1 MKLNRTRQPAI
12 RPMQGFSLP
21 VPERLVMP
29 NGSRLTVV
37 DGGDQEVF
45 RLDILVHGGKWR
57 QNMPLQASFTNRM
70 LNEGTAGLTSEQIF
84 DLLDRYGAWMVQET
98 SVNFS
103 VITLFSLN
111 KYAKETL
118 DVVEKILR
126 EPTFPQSE
134 FQIMVDNARQQFQ
147 VNSKK
152 VDTKARSTLN
162 KVLLGDE
169 HPCARYA
176 QLDDYSR
183 IQTYNLVE
191 FYNRYFHSR
200 NVSIYLSGK
209 VNGPIRKMVEKRFG
223 EREWGQDSA
232 LVPLVPIPP
241 VTQTDKRYFEEV
253 PDSVQSAVCM
263 GTVTIPLS
271 HPDYDHLQVVE
282 TVFGGYFGSRLMS
295 NIREDKGYTYGIA
308 SGLIPLPFESVKIVI
323 SQCAHEYVNP
333 LVDEVFVEMQRL
345 HDEEIP
351 LDELE
356 MVQNY
361 MLGELSRRY
370 ENILSLSD
378 AFIYSET
385 TGLKDDFMTRRT
397 SAIRNITPER
407 AAEMVSKYFDPDKMK
422 VVVVGK
428 KL

>member
-1 MKLNRTRQPAI
+1 MMLDRTQQPEI
-12 RPMQGFSLP
+12 RPMQVFSLP

-29 NGSRLTVV
+29 NGTRLTVM
-37 DGGDQEVF
+37 DGGNQEVF

-57 QNMPLQASFTNRM
+57 QEMPLQATFTNRM

-84 DLLDRYGAWMVQET
+84 DLLDRYGAWVVQET
-98 SVNFS
+98 AVNFS

-126 EPTFPQSE
+126 EPTFPQDE
-134 FQIMVDNARQQFQ
+134 FQILVDNTRQQYL

-152 VDTKARSTLN
+152 VDTKARMRLMKS
-162 KVLLGDE
+162 LLGEE

-176 QLDDYSR
+176 QLEDYSR

-191 FYNRYFHSR
+191 FYKRHYHSG
-200 NVSIYLSGK
+200 NAAVYLSGK
-209 VNGPIRKMVEKRFG
+209 VNGRIRKMVEDRFG
-223 EREWGQDSA
+223 KHSWGQDST
-232 LVPLVPIPP
+232 LVPLIPIAP
-241 VTQTDKRYFEEV
+241 VSQSDNRFFEEV
-253 PDSVQSAVCM
+253 PDSIQSAVCM
-263 GTVTIPLS
+263 GSLSIPLS
-271 HPDYDHLQVVE
+271 HPDYDDLQVVE

-308 SGLIPLPFESVKIVI
+308 SGLIPMPYESVKIVI
-323 SQCAHEYVNP
+323 SQCAHEYVNA
-333 LVDEVFVEMQRL
+333 LVDEVFVEMKRL

-351 LDELE
+351 REELE

-370 ENILSLSD
+370 ENLLSLSD
-378 AFIYSET
+378 AYIYAET
-385 TGLKDDFMTRRT
+385 SGLKDDFMTQRT

-407 AAEMVSKYFDPDKMK
+407 AAEMVNRYFDPDKMK
-422 VVVVGK
+422 VVVAGK
-428 KL
+428 K